1 MKFKKVLI
9 PLAAMSL
16 VGAMSLTSCKSGSG
30 DKDKTTQNADTTKEY
45 APNELS
51 VNDFNATTTF
61 NLGEKFNADGLKVT
75 LVFSNYSTKVLDA
88 SEYKVDSSSFDSSKV
103 GTYDIH
109 VIYTSE
115 KNVRVT
121 NTYQVTVKSIAEEA
135 TPHVLGIEAS
145 INKTDY
151 KVSEV
156 FSSEG
161 LKVTANYSDGTT
173 KDVTSQVSVDD
184 SLIDMKKMGVYQ
196 FKVSYSEKYTKD
208 SKEETKECKTFVL
221 VTVDAL
227 LSKLEFKSGTT
238 TLEQDTV
245 GPDGTMTSLDIS
257 DWVVDGTF
265 QDLNYDALHAN
276 IDISKATIS
285 GFNSGISGEQTVT
298 ITYTHSAV
306 TQSCTTTVYVTPIAT
321 PDYVFNAGSLPQAN
335 NTTIGVETVF
345 DDIISMGPKCQV
357 KDDDKTFGNMSFTKR
372 VQTNGMGKAGESN
385 YIKFTL
391 EKDATVA
398 MIARSSGASK
408 PVTAAGFY
416 DANGAL
422 VSTSFAYSTDISKYK
437 YELKAGTYYF
447 YDVQYAVQI
456 YGIQIWYK

>member
-1 MKFKKVLI
+1 MKLKKVLI

-16 VGAMSLTSCKSGSG
+16 VGAMSLTSCDSSSG
-30 DKDKTTQNADTTKEY
+30 DENKTTQSTDTKDQY

-51 VNDFNATTTF
+51 VNEFNATTTF

-75 LVFSNYSTKVLDA
+75 LVFSNYSTRVLDV

-115 KNVRVT
+115 NNVRVT
-121 NTYQVTVKSIAEEA
+121 KSYQVKVKSIAEEA

-145 INKTDY
+145 IKRTDY
-151 KVSEV
+151 KVNEE

-173 KDVTSQVSVDD
+173 KDVTSEVTVDD

-208 SKEETKECKTFVL
+208 GKEEIKECKTFVL

-238 TLEQDTV
+238 TVEQDTV

-265 QDLNYDALHAN
+265 QDVDYNELHAN
-276 IDISKATIS
+276 IDMSKATIS
-285 GFNSGISGEQTVT
+285 GFNSGMSGEQTVT
-298 ITYTHSAV
+298 ITYTHSGV
-306 TQSCTTTVYVTPIAT
+306 KKSCTTTVYVTPIEA

-335 NTTIGVETVF
+335 NTTIGVETAYDEV
-345 DDIISMGPKCQV
+345 ISLGTKCQV
-357 KDDDKTFGNMSFTKR
+357 KDDAKTFGNMSFTKR
-372 VQTNGMGKAGESN
+372 MQTNGMGKAGESN

-391 EKDATVA
+391 ESDATVA
-398 MIARSSGASK
+398 MIARASDASK

-422 VSTSFAYSTDISKYK
+422 VSTSFAYTTSISKYK